1 LWAVEYGVLPNLLN
15 ASFVKVSSL
24 HYFNIA
30 SQISRA
36 GSGHYT
42 AFVTKNSDW
51 YHFNDS
57 TVLAAD
63 PDTVAQSKAY
73 ILFYIQR
80 AAS

>member
-1 LWAVEYGVLPNLLN
+1 MFPVL
-15 ASFVKVSSL
+15 F
-24 HYFNIA
+24 
-30 SQISRA
+30 SRA

-57 TVLAAD
+57 TVQASDAE
-63 PDTVAQSKAY
+63 TVSLSKAY

-80 AAS
+80 AASWF